1 MIQLSAEFYQ
11 RREALEAEMAAVNDW
26 LAATPKIETDAD
38 EARAADALDGLRKRL
53 ASLEAARK
61 DDKAPHMEAARAVD
75 AAYAPIS
82 AALTVCVNLLKARV
96 QERLRAKHQALERE
110 RAEAARAAAEAAR
123 AAQEAAK
130 AAEAAADVHAHL
142 AAAEAADEAKEAA
155 DRARAAAAVRPQ
167 ASGHYTTRAVTLRK
181 TRVAVL
187 TDWRAA
193 IKWARAEDQRH
204 LALKAWLEQH
214 ATAALR
220 HGAVAVPGFTIE
232 EKESVS

>member
-110 RAEAARAAAEAAR
+110 RAEAARAA
-123 AAQEAAK
+123 QEAAK

-193 IKWARAEDQRH
+193 IKWARSEDQRH

>member
-11 RREALEAEMAAVNDW
+11 RREALEAEIAAVNDW

-53 ASLEAARK
+53 AALKAAHAA
-61 DDKAPHMEAARAVD
+61 DKAPHLEACRAVD

-96 QERLRAKHQALERE
+96 WERLRAKQQAQERE
-110 RAEAARAAAEAAR
+110 RAEAAQAAAEAAL

-142 AAAEAADEAKEAA
+142 AAAEAADAAKEAA
-155 DRARAAAAVRPQ
+155 DRARAAGAARPQ

-204 LALKAWLEQH
+204 LALKVWLEQQ

-220 HGAVAVPGFTIE
+220 HGADAVPGFTTE